1 MVTITLLR
9 IRFTS
14 VFYALSGVVTML
26 RFCIRLTVRFFIR
39 KIYKGKTDSDGGSAY
54 KRALKSVHYSTL

>member
-26 RFCIRLTVRFFIR
+26 RFCIHLTVRFFIR
-39 KIYKGKTDSDGGSAY
+39 KIYKGKNGLGWQ
-54 KRALKSVHYSTL
+54 KRLQTANVR